1 MKRLLCLLFALLLI
15 FAFASCKSVE
25 EASSEAEVESSL
37 PASEAESS
45 ELITESA
52 PESEPESEPVS
63 EPDPLESLDM
73 SKVLFN
79 EVYEGDIY
87 IVRGGC
93 SKLLEDGYGKYGLE
107 SYIENNEIPEDA
119 YYYLQ
124 FDASDVE
131 IDPQHKVA
139 DLMAYL
145 EGYGFIEDSVWAEEF
160 FADHANITRYKG
172 EFTVGFISASAFEK
186 IREDNHAM
194 YFAWRTKPE
203 WLENESR
210 G

>member
-1 MKRLLCLLFALLLI
+1 MKRIFCLLVALFLLVSL
-15 FAFASCKSVE
+15 AACVE
-25 EASSEAEVESSL
+25 ENESSSVSEAQSSEAESIEESAVSL
-37 PASEAESS
+37 PES
-45 ELITESA
+45 TPESA
-52 PESEPESEPVS
+52 PESEPVS

-93 SKLLEDGYGKYGLE
+93 SMLLEDRYGKYGLE